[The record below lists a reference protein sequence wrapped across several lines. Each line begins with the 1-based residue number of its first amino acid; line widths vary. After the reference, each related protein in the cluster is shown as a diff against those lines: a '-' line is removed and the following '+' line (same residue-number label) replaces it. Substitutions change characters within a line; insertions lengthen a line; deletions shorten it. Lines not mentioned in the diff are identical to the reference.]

1 MNKTMAVARQAGQLV
16 RQTGAAFWR
25 DNALQLSASLAFYAV
40 FSLGP
45 MLLLALWVAGFFWPP
60 AALEGHLFGK
70 IQELIGAG
78 SAAQI
83 RAILQQAARGGGP
96 LRSAPGAALVL
107 FAATA
112 AFADVQDALHTIWQL
127 RARPGAGWRLLVRA
141 RLLALALVVGLGGLL
156 LASAALAAAADGG
169 LHWVQAHFPRAA
181 APLARAADGILS
193 WGLTAGF
200 FAVLYRVLP
209 HARLRWRD
217 VAAGAALAAA
227 LFLLGRYG
235 IGYYL
240 RTADP
245 GRAYGGAG
253 ALAVLLVWVYY
264 ASLVLY
270 AGAEFGACYARR
282 HGGQV
287 RAGRYAVAV
296 QTVPVAGAHAPG
308 RGHEPRRDDRARGVP
323 TAHKAPDSRPRNRP

>member
-16 RQTGAAFWR
+16 QQTGAGFWR
-25 DNALQLSASLAFYAV
+25 DNALQMSASLAFYTV

-45 MLLLALWVAGFFWPP
+45 MLLVALWVAGFWWSP
-60 AALEGHLFGK
+60 AALERHLFGE
-70 IQELIGAG
+70 IQGLIGVG

-83 RAILQQAARGGGP
+83 RALLQQGADLGSSP
-96 LRSAPGAALVL
+96 LRSAPGVALVL

-112 AFADVQDALHTIWQL
+112 AFADLQDSLHTIWQL
-127 RARPGAGWRLLVRA
+127 RARPGACWRLLVRA
-141 RLLALALVVGLGGLL
+141 RLLALALVGGLGGLL
-156 LASAALAAAADGG
+156 LASAALAAVADGG
-169 LHWVQAHFPRAA
+169 LHWLQGPFPRV
-181 APLARAADGILS
+181 APALALAADGLLS

-235 IGYYL
+235 ISYYL
-240 RTADP
+240 RTTDL

-270 AGAEFGACYARR
+270 VGAEFGACYARR

-287 RAGRYAVAV
+287 QAGRYAEAV
-296 QTVPVAGAHAPG
+296 QTVPLVPAPG
-308 RGHEPRRDDRARGVP
+308 HGRGSEQ
-323 TAHKAPDSRPRNRP
+323 